1 MNVEYNYKV
10 YTFQIFIKVIDITS
24 IVKPASENVN
34 FLETRLL
41 NKVYGYSIHEKC
53 MRKCFNIAL
62 GYRPH
67 HIQGY

>member
-1 MNVEYNYKV
+1 MCYMSIRYIP
-10 YTFQIFIKVIDITS
+10 YQIYIKVLDITS
-24 IVKPASENVN
+24 NVNTASENVN

-53 MRKCFNIAL
+53 MRKCFKIDL

-67 HIQGY
+67 HMQRY